1 MLNSRTMRLLVRN
14 GRVIDPVSDVDA
26 VADIL
31 IEDGRISAV
40 GAVGTQLAASGAE
53 ILDANNRVVVP
64 GLIDMHVHFRE
75 PGFEFKET
83 IESGSAAAV
92 AGGFTSVATMAN
104 TSPTN
109 DTAAVTEFILR
120 RAAEAGK
127 VNVYPVG
134 AISKGLEGNRLTEIG
149 DLVSAGAVAIS
160 DDGRPVE
167 DPLLMRRAMEYATI
181 FDIPIIEHCETLA
194 LHPGGTMHEG
204 YWSTSLGLRGIP
216 AASEEIAVRRN
227 IILAELT
234 GAKLHIAH
242 LSTSGALEAVRQ
254 AKSRGLPITC
264 EVTPHHLLLTD
275 EAVRGYDPNTK
286 MKPPLRS
293 EEERQ
298 SMISGLAD
306 GTIDAIATDHAP
318 HHVDDKCVEYDK
330 ADFGIVGLE
339 TAVPLCL
346 DRLVRPGIVSLSR
359 LIELLAPNPA
369 HILGIP
375 KGSLVVGA
383 DADLTILDLDRSF
396 TVRPETFRS
405 KGRNTPFVGW
415 NLQGRPVA
423 TLAGGR
429 VVWEAENE
437 ENPKP

>member
-1 MLNSRTMRLLVRN
+1 MRLLVKN
-14 GRVIDPVSDVDA
+14 GRVVDPVSKVDA
-26 VADIL
+26 VVDVL
-31 IEDGRISAV
+31 IEDGRVAAV
-40 GAVGTQLAASGAE
+40 GAVGSQLAASDAE
-53 ILDANNRVVVP
+53 TLDASNRVVVP

-75 PGFEFKET
+75 PGFEYKET
-83 IESGSAAAV
+83 IESGAAAAA
-92 AGGFTSVATMAN
+92 AGGFTSVAAMAN

-120 RAAEAGK
+120 RAAEVGT

-134 AISKGLEGNRLTEIG
+134 AISKGLEGKRLTEIG
-149 DLVSAGAVAIS
+149 ELVSAGAVAVS

-167 DPLLMRRAMEYATI
+167 DPHLMRRAMEYSTL
-181 FDIPIIEHCETLA
+181 FDIPVIEHCETLA
-194 LHPGGTMHEG
+194 LHPEGTMHEG
-204 YWSTSLGLRGIP
+204 YWSTCLGLRGIP
-216 AASEEIAVRRN
+216 AASEDIAVRRN

-242 LSTSGALEAVRQ
+242 LSTSDALDAVRQ

-293 EEERQ
+293 EEDRQ
-298 SMISGLAD
+298 AMISGLAD

-318 HHVDDKCVEYDK
+318 HHADDKCVEYDK

-339 TAVPLCL
+339 TAVALCL
-346 DRLVRPGIVSLSR
+346 DRLVKPGIVSLLR
-359 LIELLAPNPA
+359 LIELLASNPA

-375 KGSLVVGA
+375 KGSLAVGA

-405 KGRNTPFVGW
+405 KGRNTPFAEW
-415 NLQGRPVA
+415 NLIGCPVA
-423 TLAGGR
+423 TLVGGR
-429 VVWEAENE
+429 VVWEAEN
-437 ENPKP
+437 KDASR

>member
-1 MLNSRTMRLLVRN
+1 MRLLVRN

-26 VADIL
+26 VVDIL
-31 IEDGRISAV
+31 IEDGRISSVGAV
-40 GAVGTQLAASGAE
+40 GAVGGEGSQLADSGAQ
-53 ILDANNRVVVP
+53 ILDASNRVVVP
-64 GLIDMHVHFRE
+64 GLVDMHVHFRE
-75 PGFEFKET
+75 PGFEYKET
-83 IESGSAAAV
+83 IESGAAAAA
-92 AGGFTSVATMAN
+92 AGGFTSVAAMAN

-120 RAAEAGK
+120 RAIELGT

-134 AISKGLEGNRLTEIG
+134 AISKGLEGKRLTEIG
-149 DLVSAGAVAIS
+149 ELVSAGAVAVS

-167 DPLLMRRAMEYATI
+167 DPHLMRRAMEYATI

-194 LHPGGTMHEG
+194 LHPDGTMHEG
-204 YWSTSLGLRGIP
+204 YWSTRLGLRGIP

-234 GAKLHIAH
+234 GARLHVAH
-242 LSTSGALEAVRQ
+242 LSTSGALDAVRQ

-264 EVTPHHLLLTD
+264 EVTPHHLVLTD

-293 EEERQ
+293 EEDRQ
-298 SMISGLAD
+298 AMVSGLAD

-318 HHVDDKCVEYDK
+318 HHADDKCVEYDK

-346 DRLVRPGIVSLSR
+346 DRLVKPGIVSLSR
-359 LIELLAPNPA
+359 LIELLSPNPA
-369 HILGIP
+369 QILGIP
-375 KGSLVVGA
+375 KGSLAVGV

-396 TVRPETFRS
+396 TVLPETFRS
-405 KGRNTPFVGW
+405 KGRNTPFAEW
-415 NLQGRPVA
+415 NLLGCPVA
-423 TLAGGR
+423 TLVGGR
-429 VVWEAENE
+429 VVWQAEE
-437 ENPKP
+437 EKAKH

>member
-1 MLNSRTMRLLVRN
+1 MRLLVRN

-26 VADIL
+26 VVDIL
-31 IEDGRISAV
+31 IEDGRISSVGAV
-40 GAVGTQLAASGAE
+40 GAVGGEGSQLADSGAQ
-53 ILDANNRVVVP
+53 ILDASNRVVVP
-64 GLIDMHVHFRE
+64 GLVDMHVHFRE
-75 PGFEFKET
+75 PGFEYKET
-83 IESGSAAAV
+83 IESGAAAAA
-92 AGGFTSVATMAN
+92 AGGFTSVAAMAN

-120 RAAEAGK
+120 RAIELGT

-134 AISKGLEGNRLTEIG
+134 AISKGLEGKRLTEIG
-149 DLVSAGAVAIS
+149 ELVSAGAVAVS
-160 DDGRPVE
+160 DDGRSVE
-167 DPLLMRRAMEYATI
+167 DPHLMRRAMEYAAI

-194 LHPGGTMHEG
+194 LHPDGTMHEG
-204 YWSTSLGLRGIP
+204 YWSTRLGLRGIP

-234 GAKLHIAH
+234 GARLHVAH
-242 LSTSGALEAVRQ
+242 LSTSGALDAVRQ

-264 EVTPHHLLLTD
+264 EVTPHHLVLTD

-293 EEERQ
+293 EEDRQ
-298 SMISGLAD
+298 AMVSGLAD

-318 HHVDDKCVEYDK
+318 HHADDKCVEYDK

-346 DRLVRPGIVSLSR
+346 DRLVKPGIVSLSR
-359 LIELLAPNPA
+359 LIELLSPNPA
-369 HILGIP
+369 QILGIP
-375 KGSLVVGA
+375 KGSLAVGV

-396 TVRPETFRS
+396 TVLPETFRS
-405 KGRNTPFVGW
+405 KGRNTPFAEW
-415 NLQGRPVA
+415 NLLGCPVA
-423 TLAGGR
+423 TLVGGR
-429 VVWEAENE
+429 VVWQAEE
-437 ENPKP
+437 EKAKH

>member
-1 MLNSRTMRLLVRN
+1 MRLLVRN
-14 GRVIDPVSDVDA
+14 GRVIDPVSDLDA
-26 VADIL
+26 VVDIL
-31 IEDGRISAV
+31 IEEGRVFAV
-40 GAVGTQLAASGAE
+40 GSQLTAPGAE
-53 ILDANNRVVVP
+53 ILDASNCVVVP

-75 PGFEFKET
+75 PGFEYKET
-83 IESGSAAAV
+83 IESGGAAAA
-92 AGGFTSVATMAN
+92 AGGFTSVAAMAN

-120 RAAEAGK
+120 RAAELGT

-134 AISKGLEGNRLTEIG
+134 AISKGLEGKRLTEIG
-149 DLVSAGAVAIS
+149 ELVSAGAVAVS

-167 DPLLMRRAMEYATI
+167 DAHLMRRAMEYATI
-181 FDIPIIEHCETLA
+181 FDIPIIEHCETLE

-204 YWSTSLGLRGIP
+204 YWSTALGLRGIP

-234 GAKLHIAH
+234 GAKLHVAH
-242 LSTSGALEAVRQ
+242 LSTSGSLDAVRQ

-293 EEERQ
+293 EEDRQ
-298 SMISGLAD
+298 AMMSGLAD

-318 HHVDDKCVEYDK
+318 HHDDDKCVEYDR
-330 ADFGIVGLE
+330 AEFGIVGLE

-346 DRLVRPGIVSLSR
+346 DRLVKPGIVSLSR
-359 LIELLAPNPA
+359 LIELLSPNPSR
-369 HILGIP
+369 ILGIP
-375 KGSLVVGA
+375 KGSLAVGV

-396 TVRPETFRS
+396 TVRPEAFRS
-405 KGRNTPFVGW
+405 KGRNTPFAEWKLKGC
-415 NLQGRPVA
+415 PVV
-423 TLAGGR
+423 TLVGGR
-429 VVWEAENE
+429 TVWQLSE
-437 ENPKP
+437 EKPKP